1 MRHYWSRMAKKQAQG
16 MPNPEQLLQEAQNEA
31 FPVRKLLEMYW
42 PVVCEL
48 REKDFSWR
56 DVSSW
61 LAGRGVNL
69 HYKQLER
76 HAVKLEL
83 GVDDDEKE

>member
-1 MRHYWSRMAKKQAQG
+1 
-16 MPNPEQLLQEAQNEA
+16 
-31 FPVRKLLEMYW
+31 
-42 PVVCEL
+42 VCEL

-56 DVSSW
+56 DVSAW

-83 GVDDDEKE
+83 GVDDDGKE